1 MQQTALGR
9 YGNSARYGGAGQPG
23 CMIAGACIAAANVL
37 RGIAAAVTVS
47 DAESGSSDTQAGIGR
62 SFGPDS
68 RGQASLYTCKD
79 SLRAADHKSHPFA
92 LLLWLS
98 RPFPS

>member
-1 MQQTALGR
+1 
-9 YGNSARYGGAGQPG
+9 
-23 CMIAGACIAAANVL
+23 MIAGACIAAANVL

-47 DAESGSSDTQAGIGR
+47 ESGSSDTQAGIGR

-79 SLRAADHKSHPFA
+79 SLRAADYKKPFLRNVTLA
-92 LLLWLS
+92 
-98 RPFPS
+98 